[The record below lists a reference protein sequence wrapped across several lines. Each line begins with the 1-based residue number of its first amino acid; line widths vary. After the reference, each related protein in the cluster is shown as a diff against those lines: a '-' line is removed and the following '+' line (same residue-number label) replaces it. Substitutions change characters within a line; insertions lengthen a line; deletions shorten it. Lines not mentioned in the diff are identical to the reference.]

1 MKRAIIIAF
10 GIVVVIAA
18 GIAVRELYLAP
29 DSGRD
34 WSAGGPQ
41 QACTQEALIC
51 PDGSAVG
58 RTGPNC
64 EFAAC
69 PNVVDTKPSTP
80 DPIFE
85 GGEEFDMGIGDGSQ
99 LSPQGKACVG
109 QGGSWDPQYTECVG
123 VRPAQCEAISGEYNE
138 CASACRHN
146 PDAEVCTLQCV
157 QVCQL

>member
-10 GIVVVIAA
+10 GIVVVIAVV
-18 GIAVRELYLAP
+18 IAIRELYLS
-29 DSGRD
+29 DDTGHD
-34 WSAGGPQ
+34 WTVGGP
-41 QACTQEALIC
+41 QACTQEAMLC

-69 PNVVDTKPSTP
+69 PTPSDSTPSTP
-80 DPIFE
+80 EPIFE
-85 GGEEFDMGIGDGSQ
+85 GGEEFDMGVGDGSQ
-99 LSPQGKACVG
+99 LSAQGKACVG
-109 QGGSWDPQYTECVG
+109 QGGSWDPQYDECVG
-123 VRPAQCEAISGEYNE
+123 VRPTQCETIGGEYNE

-146 PDAEVCTLQCV
+146 PEAEVCTLQCV